1 MQRAREELHAEAM
14 RNKAAKDNAI
24 KENCPPLPDI
34 SAMAEGT
41 TASQLAYTSLK
52 LHFFNYFCAAI
63 YSYTSISSSTN
74 QSSPENQMFRSFL
87 YCTRYKKKTSLN

>member
-34 SAMAEGT
+34 SAMAEGE

-52 LHFFNYFCAAI
+52 
-63 YSYTSISSSTN
+63 T
-74 QSSPENQMFRSFL
+74 SFL
-87 YCTRYKKKTSLN
+87 